1 MNARIGID
9 AKFRWSNDDDDDD
22 DDGVFHYDDI
32 RARVSH

>member
-22 DDGVFHYDDI
+22 DGVFHYDDI